1 MVRNRVS
8 HVNTCAILR
17 NIISEA
23 RILGFYNKNMEA
35 KKMRVDVDFLRR
47 LRRQRHLSLGQA
59 AKLLGKSR
67 STLWRYENCRVNM
80 PVRALLELAEFYGVS
95 VDQLTT
101 TKDLP

>member
-17 NIISEA
+17 NIINEA
-23 RILGFYNKNMEA
+23 RTQGFWKENMEA
-35 KKMRVDVDFLRR
+35 KKMHVDVDFLRR

-101 TKDLP
+101 SKDLP